1 MRIGFFVS
9 EYQPRICSGLGRYAV
24 NICRAMKQQGHE
36 ISVFTMNDGT
46 LKTQETIDGIDVH
59 RPQLVNGSLILPHL
73 LTMKNLL
80 ALSASSRYFND
91 VLISNV
97 LSAAKFVNELIKKD
111 KTHFELICA
120 HNWQSALAGIM
131 VKRETGLP
139 FVFHLHSIEDVRASP
154 KTATMICHIEET
166 AAKIADRVITV
177 CFPLHDYLI
186 THGFD
191 ARKLRVC
198 WNTVDPDFYDP
209 DKVDPERVAEL
220 RASYGIAP
228 AGKLLL
234 LTAAS
239 AQIKDVLTVL
249 EALHALLPQ
258 HPKAKLVI
266 LGRSEFIAQLAP
278 TLRELLIEEHVIVRS
293 DPMSEEERRVHY
305 AAADLI
311 FCPSLHG
318 PCNMI
323 SLEAMAMR
331 KPALIG
337 SKGICATCDHLI
349 TVGDDQTG
357 VLADGSDP
365 ADLAWHICAML
376 DNPEQADRMG
386 QRGRRRMETYQSWD
400 EIAARTLR
408 IYEEAI
414 AAVST

>member
-9 EYQPRICSGLGRYAV
+9 EYPPQIRSGLGRYAA
-24 NICRAMKQQGHE
+24 NICRAMAQQGHE

-46 LKTQETIDGIDVH
+46 LKTRETIDGIDVN
-59 RPQLVNGSLILPHL
+59 RPLLVNGSAILPHL

-80 ALSASSRYFND
+80 ALSASSKYFND
-91 VLISNV
+91 VLISNI

-111 KTHFELICA
+111 KKRFELICA
-120 HNWQSALAGIM
+120 HNWQSALAGII
-131 VKRETGLP
+131 VKHETGLP
-139 FVFHLHSIEDVRASP
+139 FVFHLHSIEDVRAP
-154 KTATMICHIEET
+154 QKTATMICHIEET
-166 AAKIADRVITV
+166 AANIADRIITV
-177 CFPLHDYLI
+177 CYPLHDYLI

-198 WNTVDPDFYDP
+198 WNTVDLDFYDP
-209 DKVDPERVAEL
+209 DRVNPERLAEL
-220 RASYGIAP
+220 RASYGI
-228 AGKLLL
+228 GSTEKLLL

-249 EALHALLPQ
+249 EALQALLPM
-258 HPKAKLVI
+258 HPGTKLVI
-266 LGRSEFIAQLAP
+266 LGRPEFTPQLVP
-278 TLRELLIEEHVIVRS
+278 KLRELQIEEHVTLRS
-293 DPMSEEERRVHY
+293 DLISEEERRVHY

-323 SLEAMAMR
+323 SVEAMAMR
-331 KPALIG
+331 KPVLIG
-337 SKGICATCDHLI
+337 AKGICSTCDHIVPL
-349 TVGDDQTG
+349 GDDQTG

-365 ADLAWHICAML
+365 ADLAWHICSLL
-376 DNPEQADRMG
+376 DDPERAGNMG
-386 QRGRRRMETYQSWD
+386 RRGRRRMETYQSWD

-414 AAVST
+414 AAVSP